1 MKPLLTFLGIVGCC
15 ALYAWGAGWTTIPG
29 SHATLPTQALIANAA
44 AVLILCAAAALYCL
58 PLIIALARQH
68 RQGGAISLLNLLLG
82 WTLLGWVGAL
92 IWAVSASPTDA
103 VAP

>member
-1 MKPLLTFLGIVGCC
+1 MKPLLTFLGI
-15 ALYAWGAGWTTIPG
+15 LGACVLWIWWVAPPERLAVFTTG
-29 SHATLPTQALIANAA
+29 MDWAQTE
-44 AVLILCAAAALYCL
+44 AVLVVFGGMALYCL

-68 RQGGAISLLNLLLG
+68 RQGGAISLLNILLG

>member
-1 MKPLLTFLGIVGCC
+1 MKPLLTFLGIFVFC
-15 ALYAWGAGWTTIPG
+15 
-29 SHATLPTQALIANAA
+29 TLFTWWRTPPERM
-44 AVLILCAAAALYCL
+44 AVLTAGMDWAQTEAVLVVFGGMALYCL
-58 PLIIALARQH
+58 PLTVALARQH

-82 WTLLGWVGAL
+82 WTILGWVGAL